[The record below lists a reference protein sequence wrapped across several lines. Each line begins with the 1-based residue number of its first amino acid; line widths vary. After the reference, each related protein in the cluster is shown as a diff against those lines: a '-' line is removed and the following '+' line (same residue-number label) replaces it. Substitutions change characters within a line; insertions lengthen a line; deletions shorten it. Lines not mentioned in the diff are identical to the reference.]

1 MLPQVTVVTSV
12 LNGAKTLPRCLAS
25 VAQQTDPCEHIVV
38 DGGSTDGTLEVVR
51 SFGAPHLRLVEAP
64 GAGISR
70 AFNLGIQQATGDF
83 IGILNADDWY
93 EPDAME
99 RSVAGLA
106 QNPQAGFSYGA
117 VVVHER
123 DYRVLA
129 QPLAES
135 RLYTRDALVQIPF
148 NHISSMVRRS
158 VYEEYGLFD
167 ERYQV
172 AMDFDFYC
180 RILTRG
186 VKGVFIPGI
195 IGHVMGGGSSSN
207 LPRRW
212 REYWRISSER
222 IGVPLATYHVAR
234 FASRIIFFETLRRMP
249 GGLNLLRRRHATRFR
264 IMS

>member
-1 MLPQVTVVTSV
+1 MSSQVTIVTSV
-12 LNGAKTLPRCLAS
+12 LNGAKTLSRCLES
-25 VAQQTDPCEHIVV
+25 VAHQTYPCEHIVV
-38 DGGSTDGTLEVVR
+38 DGGSTDGTLEVVH

-83 IGILNADDWY
+83 VGILNADDWY

-99 RSVAGLA
+99 RSIAGLA
-106 QNPQAGFSYGA
+106 RNPQAGFSYGT

-135 RLYTRDALVQIPF
+135 RLYTRDALIQTPF

-158 VYEEYGLFD
+158 VYEEHGLFD
-167 ERYQV
+167 ERYRV

-195 IGHVMGGGSSSN
+195 IGHVTGGGSSSN

-212 REYWRISSER
+212 REFWHISSKYVG
-222 IGVPLATYHVAR
+222 ISLATYHVVR
-234 FASRIIFFETLRRMP
+234 FAGRIIFFEVLCRTP
-249 GGLNLLRRRHATRFR
+249 GGLFLLRRRKAPRYK
-264 IMS
+264 IL

>member
-1 MLPQVTVVTSV
+1 MSSQVTIVTSV
-12 LNGAKTLPRCLAS
+12 LNGAKTLSRCLES
-25 VAQQTDPCEHIVV
+25 VAHQTYPCEHIVV
-38 DGGSTDGTLEVVR
+38 DGGSTDGTLEMVR

-106 QNPQAGFSYGA
+106 RNPQAGFSYGA

-129 QPLAES
+129 QPLAER
-135 RLYTRDALVQIPF
+135 RLCTRDALVQMPF
-148 NHISSMVRRS
+148 PHISSLVRHS
-158 VYEEYGLFD
+158 VYQEHGLFD
-167 ERYQV
+167 EAYQV
-172 AMDFDFYC
+172 AMDLDFYS

-234 FASRIIFFETLRRMP
+234 FASRIICFESVRRMP
-249 GGLNLLRRRHATRFR
+249 GGLTWLSRRQNTRYK
-264 IMS
+264 IL